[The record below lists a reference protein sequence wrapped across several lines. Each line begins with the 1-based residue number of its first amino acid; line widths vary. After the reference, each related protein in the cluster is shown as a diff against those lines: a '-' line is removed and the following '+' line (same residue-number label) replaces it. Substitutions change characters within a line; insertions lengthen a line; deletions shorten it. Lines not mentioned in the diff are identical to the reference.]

1 MEILA
6 EKTVREIAVE
16 EPSSVRVFESLGIDY
31 CCGGKRRLTD
41 ACTHANVDL
50 TYILNRLQSAKQ
62 KEQTL
67 PGDDWSEKPLSKLT
81 AFIVDAHHD
90 YVRREIPRIEGLFGK
105 VLTRHGQAH
114 PEIARAQEL
123 FAALSQELTTHMPKE
138 ERVLFPY
145 IERMEQAAASGAT
158 LPKPVFETVQRPI
171 ATMMSEHDEAGALL
185 GQIRSLA
192 NNFTPPDGAC
202 PTFIALYRALEDFE
216 RDLHR
221 HVHLENNILFP
232 RALELENAA

>member
-1 MEILA
+1 MTTLE
-6 EKTVREIAVE
+6 ERTVREIALE

-123 FAALSQELTTHMPKE
+123 WQCRICGKSRIDSACGRTAGGG
-138 ERVLFPY
+138 
-145 IERMEQAAASGAT
+145 QAAIPNNRSMNRFWPRTSPFGN
-158 LPKPVFETVQRPI
+158 QRIWPFR
-171 ATMMSEHDEAGALL
+171 MM
-185 GQIRSLA
+185 
-192 NNFTPPDGAC
+192 
-202 PTFIALYRALEDFE
+202 FIASYPAIVLSAPSTDRK
-216 RDLHR
+216 
-221 HVHLENNILFP
+221 P
-232 RALELENAA
+232 